1 MRISD
6 FLQLLLLSALWGSS
20 FLFIR
25 VAVPVLG
32 PIWLIQFQVL
42 LAGLVFLPV
51 LIQLGLLYQIR
62 RNLIPLIV
70 TGCINSAAPFSLFAF
85 ASLSLPAG
93 FTSIL
98 NATTPLF
105 GIVIASVF
113 LKEKLTTTRM
123 IGLILGFIGVV
134 VFVGWKAIS
143 ATSTFLLA
151 VSAGLSAALMYAIAA
166 PYAQKKFPG
175 VSSLVVATGSQLS
188 AAFLLLPVLPF
199 TIPQQMPSITVVMA
213 VIALALLSNAFAR
226 VLYFQLIENIG
237 STKTLTVNYLVPVF
251 AMLWG
256 ALILKETV
264 TVSMI
269 LGCSLILLG
278 TAIANDLFTGILTR
292 ESEN

>member
-6 FLQLLLLSALWGSS
+6 LLQLLLLAALWGAS
-20 FLFIR
+20 FLFVR

-32 PIWLIQFQVL
+32 PIWLIEFRVL
-42 LAGLVFLPV
+42 LAGLVFLPILV
-51 LIQLGLLYQIR
+51 RLGLLYQIR
-62 RNLIPLIV
+62 RNLVPLII
-70 TGCINSAAPFSLFAF
+70 TGCISSAAPYSLLAF

-134 VFVGWKAIS
+134 VFVGWEAIS
-143 ATSTFLLA
+143 ATPTFLLA
-151 VSAGLSAALMYAIAA
+151 VSAGFSAALMYAIAA
-166 PYAQKKFPG
+166 PYAQKKFAG
-175 VSSLVVATGSQLS
+175 VSSLVFVSGGQLS

-199 TIPQQMPSITVVMA
+199 TVPQQIPSLTVVMA
-213 VIALALLSNAFAR
+213 VIALALLSTAFAL
-226 VLYFQLIENIG
+226 VLYFQLIHNIG
-237 STKTLTVNYLVPVF
+237 STKTLTVTYLIPIF

-278 TAIANDLFTGILTR
+278 TAIALRNAYNGVYR
-292 ESEN
+292 K

>member
-1 MRISD
+1 M
-6 FLQLLLLSALWGSS
+6 LLAALWGAS

-32 PIWLIQFQVL
+32 PIWLIEFQVL

-51 LIQLGLLYQIR
+51 LVRLGLLYQIR
-62 RNLIPLIV
+62 HNLIPLIV
-70 TGCINSAAPFSLFAF
+70 TGCIGCAAPFLLFAF
-85 ASLSLPAG
+85 ASLSLSAG

-98 NATTPLF
+98 NGTTPLL

-123 IGLILGFIGVV
+123 VGLIVGFIGVV

-143 ATSTFLLA
+143 ATPTFLLA
-151 VSAGLSAALMYAIAA
+151 VSSGLCAALMYAIAA
-166 PYAQKKFPG
+166 PYAQKKFAG
-175 VSSLVVATGSQLS
+175 VSSLVVASGSQLS
-188 AAFLLLPVLPF
+188 AAFLLLPVLPL
-199 TIPQQMPSITVVMA
+199 TIPQQIPSITVVMA

-226 VLYFQLIENIG
+226 VLYFRLIHNIG
-237 STKTLTVNYLVPVF
+237 STKTLTVNYLVPIF

-256 ALILKETV
+256 ALVLKETV
-264 TVSMI
+264 TVSMM

-278 TAIANDLFTGILTR
+278 TAIANDLFTGILVD
-292 ESEN
+292 